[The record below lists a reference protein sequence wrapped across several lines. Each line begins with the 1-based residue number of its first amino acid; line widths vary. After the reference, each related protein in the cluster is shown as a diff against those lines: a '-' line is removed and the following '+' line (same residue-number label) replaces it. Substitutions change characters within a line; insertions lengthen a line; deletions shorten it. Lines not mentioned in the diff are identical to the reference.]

1 MKLKKDVIINDEPQS
16 IDWHKT
22 FFLERY
28 LKKVN
33 PLNFKNIIEIGAYD
47 CQESL
52 TFTQLFPNAHIT
64 AFECNPETL
73 ELCRQNSKKSDR
85 ITLVEKMVTDV
96 PEDNRF
102 YVCDAD
108 GQSSMCF
115 PHQPHHIEWVP
126 SISMNEYLDDE
137 SIDLVWMDVQGAEL
151 QVLRSFDS
159 KLKNVNTI
167 YCEVDVKNF
176 RYHSNSNLETVIEF
190 LSDFNISDTLKLNEN
205 EVHII
210 FSRTKESRKK
220 VVDVDLTVCDNFLE
234 GDQFLRLQKSMSDAD
249 WEYRPGISVN
259 DEGDPRMYYGFSC
272 LIVDKQGGFNYNMN
286 LDFHKLIDSLNQQI
300 MKTFDFDSISRCRL
314 DMTTYRG
321 SESITFSPHV
331 DLDYED
337 WNDLG
342 GEHYTAIFYID
353 ESDAPTIIYNEII
366 EEGYVP
372 PKDMKLTERVRIYP
386 EPNKLVVFKGNY
398 IHTGMCPTTTANRI
412 LVNSNFRG

>member
-1 MKLKKDVIINDEPQS
+1 M
-16 IDWHKT
+16 
-22 FFLERY
+22 
-28 LKKVN
+28 
-33 PLNFKNIIEIGAYD
+33 
-47 CQESL
+47 

-73 ELCRQNSKKSDR
+73 DLCRQNSKKSDR

-102 YVCDAD
+102 YVCDVD

-167 YCEVDVKNF
+167 YCEVDIKNF

-234 GDQFLRLQKSMSDAD
+234 GDQLLKLQKSKYD
-249 WEYRPGISVN
+249 
-259 DEGDPRMYYGFSC
+259 
-272 LIVDKQGGFNYNMN
+272 
-286 LDFHKLIDSLNQQI
+286 
-300 MKTFDFDSISRCRL
+300 T
-314 DMTTYRG
+314 
-321 SESITFSPHV
+321 
-331 DLDYED
+331 
-337 WNDLG
+337 
-342 GEHYTAIFYID
+342 
-353 ESDAPTIIYNEII
+353 
-366 EEGYVP
+366 
-372 PKDMKLTERVRIYP
+372 
-386 EPNKLVVFKGNY
+386 
-398 IHTGMCPTTTANRI
+398 NR
-412 LVNSNFRG
+412 